1 MPRAHQVHEETNRAR
16 HSCRQLTEECVAR
29 IDVSALSIFRLNH
42 SALLIGFARV
52 VAGGQRLEM
61 IVPVV
66 HEIKPA
72 RLHPTVKVVLRNFT
86 WIMKDWMLGTEN
98 CYGRFF
104 DGCARAAQVCR
115 IRRQMLTV
123 EIAD

>member
-52 VAGGQRLEM
+52 VAGEQRLEM
-61 IVPVV
+61 IVPGV

-72 RLHPTVKVVLRNFT
+72 LLHPTVKVFLRNLI
-86 WIMKDWMLGTEN
+86 WLMKNLFLGIEN
-98 CYGRFF
+98 FYGAF
-104 DGCARAAQVCR
+104 
-115 IRRQMLTV
+115 
-123 EIAD
+123 